1 MARDDS
7 YKSMKNNRVIS
18 FLDSLDKYLSNK
30 IHSLEFSKEKEFII
44 YFFGRIF
51 NPDYIFFYH
60 FLILIYKSYF
70 ENDFIFVFK
79 PLLHTLISV
88 IITLI
93 LKKLTARPRPLENL
107 KVVRFSNLRKH
118 ENNCSMPSG
127 DSLQSA
133 NFSIILLFYFNCN
146 LGFYLIPFVMFS
158 RIYFFCHY
166 ILDTVVGSLMG
177 LIISYNIY
185 LLIN

>member
-1 MARDDS
+1 MARDNTKNS
-7 YKSMKNNRVIS
+7 IKNNRVIS
-18 FLDSLDKYLSNK
+18 FLDSLDIYLSSK
-30 IHSLEFSKEKEFII
+30 IHNIEFSKEKEFII
-44 YFFGRIF
+44 YLFGRIF
-51 NPDYIFFYH
+51 NPDFIFFYH
-60 FLILIYKSYF
+60 FVILIYKSYF

-88 IITLI
+88 FFTLI
-93 LKKLTARPRPLENL
+93 LKKLTGRPRPLENL

-118 ENNCSMPSG
+118 EKNCSMPSG

-133 NFSIILLFYFNCN
+133 NFAIILLFYFNTN
-146 LGFYLIPFVMFS
+146 FGFFLIPLVMFS

-166 ILDTVVGSLMG
+166 ILDTIVGSIMG
-177 LIISYNIY
+177 LILSYNIY